1 MKMNGKRYLSLMLV
15 VVGLAAADLF
25 AQSPDPGVAHVPAG
39 FSLGAITPTADMWY
53 FEQERIRRDD
63 PREMIREKAE
73 FKARQRQQRIAAL
86 KWFGLSNSRPQASPS
101 LFGMNYSPGWVG
113 NTYDPFAWRGTS
125 ATTTVLYSDS
135 PRR

>member
-1 MKMNGKRYLSLMLV
+1 MKVNGKRYLSLTLV
-15 VVGLAAADLF
+15 ILSGVAGKLW
-25 AQSPDPGVAHVPAG
+25 AQSPEPGVPHVPTG

-53 FEQERIRRDD
+53 FEQERLRRDD

-86 KWFGLSNSRPQASPS
+86 KWFGLSNSRPQANPS
-101 LFGMNYSPGWVG
+101 LFGMIYSPGWVG

-135 PRR
+135 PRP